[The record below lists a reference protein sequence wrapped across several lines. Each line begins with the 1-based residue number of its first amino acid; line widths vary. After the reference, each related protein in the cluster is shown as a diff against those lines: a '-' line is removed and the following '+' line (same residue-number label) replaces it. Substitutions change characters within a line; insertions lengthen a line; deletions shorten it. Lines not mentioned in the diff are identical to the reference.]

1 MNRVVPRFWI
11 TYLLPSMRSACYS
24 KNAFVEGINSSADY
38 IVFRFCSIESSLWND
53 TLGICKN
60 EKWNRT
66 LQNLTN
72 SFGVSKFI
80 RGNIEKNWIDNT
92 MLSAN
97 KGCLYR
103 ADTMMLMP
111 AKLIAVYANIA
122 QVFDKADTPWT
133 KNGISNL
140 YVSSPGSNGILNFT
154 TIESVVDVSFIS
166 NLSLTVCQPTSVTS

>member
-1 MNRVVPRFWI
+1 M
-11 TYLLPSMRSACYS
+11 
-24 KNAFVEGINSSADY
+24 
-38 IVFRFCSIESSLWND
+38 
-53 TLGICKN
+53 
-60 EKWNRT
+60 
-66 LQNLTN
+66 TN

-122 QVFDKADTPWT
+122 QVFDKADTP
-133 KNGISNL
+133 
-140 YVSSPGSNGILNFT
+140 
-154 TIESVVDVSFIS
+154 
-166 NLSLTVCQPTSVTS
+166 

>member
-1 MNRVVPRFWI
+1 
-11 TYLLPSMRSACYS
+11 
-24 KNAFVEGINSSADY
+24 
-38 IVFRFCSIESSLWND
+38 
-53 TLGICKN
+53 
-60 EKWNRT
+60 
-66 LQNLTN
+66 
-72 SFGVSKFI
+72 
-80 RGNIEKNWIDNT
+80 

-140 YVSSPGSNGILNFT
+140 YVSSPSSNGILNFT
-154 TIESVVDVSFIS
+154 TIESIVDVSFIS